1 MSDRLPM
8 SQSDIVRQVQAL
20 PFHEQFEM
28 LEYLA
33 RSLRHQSQAQFASGA
48 APRSLAA
55 AAQALRGDYQND
67 PDLTAFTALDCE
79 DFHAAR

>member
-1 MSDRLPM
+1 MIRAE
-8 SQSDIVRQVQAL
+8 IVREIQAL
-20 PFHEQFEM
+20 PFQEQFEM

-33 RSLRHQSQAQFASGA
+33 RSLRQQSQAHYSSGTV
-48 APRSLAA
+48 PGSLAA
-55 AAQALRGDYQND
+55 AAESLQADYQND